1 MTLHLATFKKEM
13 KMDIKKDLRKK
24 HRLYN
29 EYLNFLHWTLI
40 NYNAFEDT
48 DDDFFEWVM
57 SYEIDSDW
65 KKETV

>member
-13 KMDIKKDLRKK
+13 KMGIKKDLRKK
-24 HRLYN
+24 HRLYL
-29 EYLNFLHWTLI
+29 EYLNFLNWDSI

>member
-1 MTLHLATFKKEM
+1 M
-13 KMDIKKDLRKK
+13 KIGKDLRKT

-65 KKETV
+65 DKEIKNEI